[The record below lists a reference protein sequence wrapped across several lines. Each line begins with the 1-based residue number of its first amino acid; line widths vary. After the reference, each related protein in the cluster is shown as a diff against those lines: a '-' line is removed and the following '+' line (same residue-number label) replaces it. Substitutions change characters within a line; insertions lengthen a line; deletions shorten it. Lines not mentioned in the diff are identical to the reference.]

1 MAKYSRYQVVG
12 DTSNPIDVENYIDA
26 LKEYGHAEAPKTLY
40 GINEMNE
47 FSVIFSKKNY
57 GREVLAN

>member
-1 MAKYSRYQVVG
+1 MAKYSRFKVVG

-40 GINEMNE
+40 GINEMDE
-47 FSVIFSKKNY
+47 FSVIFSNK
-57 GREVLAN
+57 